1 LIVPLTYAYLSE
13 PSIIQL
19 DAEACLHSRIISL
32 ADTIFAS
39 VGPSEIGQVFNESR
53 VSLGD

>member
-1 LIVPLTYAYLSE
+1 MIVPLTYAYLSE